1 MKNRALSIRAKL
13 MILFSVTVLLPV
25 LIIAYVMPAYYTNL
39 ITSETEKLTES
50 TLVGLTSNIQYY
62 LDELERVTSIP
73 YNYNEVMYA
82 LKIRSAGIYKQSE
95 NYTKYKADYALYNT
109 LPSVLEN
116 MHREILGTL
125 LLPLDGSIFYKD
137 SRSTLYKARSDYP
150 YPEQDWYQEAVKA
163 NGKATFVRVHPQD
176 YLDIDQTQS
185 VFSVARLIRDM
196 DSRKPIAVIMSDA
209 DTVVIDRIVRQLI
222 RGDSIVVITDKE
234 GQLVYA
240 SGDIP
245 PETLKDL
252 SGSASTVNYHGE
264 PYVQVSKSVPSSA
277 WKVTSLIP
285 QSRFTDKVRWMHT
298 TGLIFASGGLVLTLF
313 VFLAYSRKLLTP
325 FREMIQVMRHVQRG
339 DMTKRVAIH
348 GKDEVAELGSALNRM
363 IRRLDDMVINEY
375 RAKLKQQD
383 AEMQALQSQ
392 IKPHFLYN
400 TLSGFIGLNRR
411 RDHDTL
417 DRAIRSLSG
426 LLRYI
431 LSSDTCI
438 TLAEEFEIIR
448 KYADLQSMR
457 FQDRLSF
464 HFELDN
470 ALEGLRIPKL
480 LLQPLV
486 ENSVVHGFEPCEHP
500 CLIEIVASV
509 QRLDGSLRAVIV
521 VKDNGVGFEPTAIKN
536 SDRVGMRNVD
546 ERLALFCKG
555 ISDFNIQSAPG
566 KGTAI
571 TITIDLHEEGLPNEH
586 HCG

>member
-1 MKNRALSIRAKL
+1 MKNRALSIRSKL
-13 MILFSVTVLLPV
+13 MILFSVTILFPV
-25 LIIAYVMPAYYTNL
+25 LIIAYVMPAYYTKL
-39 ITSETEKLTES
+39 LTTETEKLTES

-62 LDELERVTSIP
+62 LDELERVTTIP

-82 LKIRSAGIYKQSE
+82 LKIRSAGIYKKSDS
-95 NYTKYKADYALYNT
+95 YTKYKADYALYNT

-116 MHREILGTL
+116 MHKEILGTL

-137 SRSTLYKARSDYP
+137 SRSTLYAARRDYP
-150 YPEQDWYQEAVKA
+150 YTEQDWYKEAVKA
-163 NGKATFVRVHPQD
+163 EGKATFVRVHPQD
-176 YLDIDQTQS
+176 YLKIDQVQS

-196 DSRKPIAVIMSDA
+196 DSRKPIAVIMADA

-222 RGDSIVVITDKE
+222 SNDSLVVITDKN

-240 SGDIP
+240 SSDVP
-245 PETLKDL
+245 AETLKEL
-252 SGSASTVNYHGE
+252 SKSSATIDYYGE
-264 PYVQVSKSVPSSA
+264 PYVQVSKMVPSSS

-298 TGLIFASGGLVLTLF
+298 TGLIFASGGLILTLF

-325 FREMIQVMRHVQRG
+325 FREMILVMRHVQRG
-339 DMTKRVAIH
+339 DMTRRVDIH
-348 GKDEVAELGSALNRM
+348 GKDEIAELGSALNRM
-363 IRRLDDMVINEY
+363 IRQLDDMVISEY

-400 TLSGFIGLNRR
+400 TLNGFIGLNRR

-431 LSSDTCI
+431 LSSDTTI

-457 FQDRLSF
+457 FQDRITF
-464 HFELDN
+464 HFALDER
-470 ALEGLRIPKL
+470 LEGLNIPKL

-486 ENSVVHGFEPCEHP
+486 ENSVVHGCEPCEHP
-500 CLIEIVASV
+500 CLIEVDAAL
-509 QRLDGSLRAVIV
+509 QWENGRTRAVIRV
-521 VKDNGVGFEPTAIKN
+521 TDNGVGFEPATLR
-536 SDRVGMRNVD
+536 SRDRVGMRNVE
-546 ERLALFCKG
+546 ERLSLSYRGVSSFKVR
-555 ISDFNIQSAPG
+555 SNPNF
-566 KGTAI
+566 GTLI
-571 TITIDLHEEGLPNEH
+571 TITIDLQEEGLGYEH
-586 HCG
+586 HSG